1 MALFRFSPNRDP
13 LNALMRL
20 QREVDRVFE
29 NPRGFDMPLSGRG
42 VFPPV
47 NVLQDAEGTYVIR
60 FELPGVAP
68 EDIAIESQGRTLTVS
83 GKREAAADP
92 KASYHRCERSAG
104 QFSRSFQL
112 PADLAVDQAVASYTQ
127 GMLTLRIPKQAAAK
141 PHQITVQA
149 A

>member
-13 LNALMRL
+13 LNALTRL

-29 NPRGFDMPLSGRG
+29 NPHGFDMPLSGRG
-42 VFPPV
+42 AFPPV

-83 GKREAAADP
+83 GKREATADP
-92 KASYHRCERSAG
+92 KASYYRRERSTG
-104 QFSRSFQL
+104 QFSRSFRL

-127 GMLTLRIPKQAAAK
+127 GMLTLRIPKKADAK